1 MSSSP
6 NTLGLP
12 HQPFVRLF
20 LPLSFEF
27 RSHHLPTLCVVLIE
41 PAYLSTEKPTATVNG
56 VNVQDWISK
65 KVNSYSVEIQI
76 IKLLINRVKIQ
87 FITVYSVNIQ
97 IETVNKVNF

>member
-20 LPLSFEF
+20 LPLSLEF
-27 RSHHLPTLCVVLIE
+27 RPHHLPALCVVLIE
-41 PAYLSTEKPTATVNG
+41 PAYLSTEKTTATVNG

-65 KVNSYSVEIQI
+65 KVKLSVDIQI